1 MPRPATH
8 NKSFGATIVQE
19 LLRETRAVGF
29 AFAGF
34 GVGTGVGLWA
44 AAMLW
49 AADIDIVQW
58 GTAFVTCMAAG
69 MFLGFTLV
77 VGYGIR
83 LKTTHGR
90 LISLGKDVEAWF
102 ACADAISDATNVEPT
117 SFGKAAKR
125 TVADMYSPALEN
137 DAEKQT
143 TALLERFM
151 LPRKQ

>member
-1 MPRPATH
+1 M
-8 NKSFGATIVQE
+8 
-19 LLRETRAVGF
+19 LRETRAVGF
-29 AFAGF
+29 AFAGL

-102 ACADAISDATNVEPT
+102 ACADAINVEPT

>member
-1 MPRPATH
+1 M
-8 NKSFGATIVQE
+8 
-19 LLRETRAVGF
+19 LRETRAVGF
-29 AFAGF
+29 AFAGL
-34 GVGTGVGLWA
+34 GVGTGVGLLA

-58 GTAFVTCMAAG
+58 GTASVTCMAAG

-83 LKTTHGR
+83 LRTTHGR
-90 LISLGKDVEAWF
+90 LISLGKDIEAWF
-102 ACADAISDATNVEPT
+102 TCAGAIGEATNVEPP

-125 TVADMYSPALEN
+125 THSDTYPAELEH
-137 DAEKQT
+137 DAEKQA
-143 TALLERFM
+143 TALLVRFM

>member
-1 MPRPATH
+1 MPKPATH
-8 NKSFGATIVQE
+8 NNTFGARIVQE

-29 AFAGF
+29 AFAGL

-58 GTAFVTCMAAG
+58 DTASVTCVAAG

-90 LISLGKDVEAWF
+90 LISLEKDIEAWF
-102 ACADAISDATNVEPT
+102 ACADAISDATNVEPP